1 MSYIPRPPASA
12 VATRSERP
20 VGRADEVRSV
30 SSSHSN
36 NSATIVKLF
45 AGSPS
50 TVTGA
55 DNLVRIP
62 SSTRASIVKVF
73 ADDSSLPVMPP
84 MPGMDLGSVS
94 IASTSTNTNTNITT
108 AATTAALAPSAS
120 SHRRTVSAGNQV
132 KLIGSA
138 HPNGIVPSEPTQLP
152 TPALQTDIYGV
163 PDNSGANKG
172 WSKLGLSSLRD
183 AWSHARA
190 RHDRYLGT
198 GTRTQMLQWTAEEV
212 GTLAARSAQ
221 YWRHGIPVDYGAI
234 SGELDRP
241 TGEVRDMLEYMLHGY
256 VRFGGGAFWVGESP
270 ELVLGWAAR
279 EFPKSP
285 VLNPLHVMS
294 NSTLARS
301 RSRLDTCLAAL
312 RCRPQ
317 SAAHLDTDT
326 YTADR
331 RSIMLSAQNVVGDFR
346 EGMHMHSVDA
356 LSLPQRKL
364 SAAASSSQ
372 HKSSDSTANATDDD
386 STSNSASRPNTA
398 ESAQNPPA
406 IAPADSTPSENKDV
420 PIDRDLRLA
429 VGNVPLFTG
438 GLRNHHALNTLNRE
452 ARAKRTRGSFRA
464 EPSLTAVLNGNTAE
478 NGSSAPFTFTVLPAK
493 PPPLAAAKIDKGT
506 SPLESSSHL
515 PARQRAHTVAHTEL
529 VGQTTQSMHPSRDSG
544 NVDLLEIG
552 LTASAL
558 IDDTNHLASLP
569 NAIGASRSDSELD
582 AQFGDIGSETRQK
595 VRRFVTQFISKFPS
609 DFQQRVMALQAGK
622 DGLCITIDNFTD
634 FEYNN
639 DAFLKAIE
647 TIYRHG
653 GGSVIYT
660 YNMFFHV
667 QMIHAIRIDRIP
679 VADNNWLRVN
689 EFATSVFNKKIEDAQ
704 YVVMEEYTD
713 SKRTASPVSNGQSM
727 VSTSVVA
734 KEPLPLASVLSP
746 GASRSRYDS
755 ITCSEGN
762 EHKSPFERAFYMDKL
777 ARRYVRFFLGNNSDE
792 ILKRARNSSYRP
804 MPVALQVDESK
815 MQVFDVEIRCL
826 LISFIWEDIPLSTQ
840 QSKEITLLRALELL
854 NGEIADRCS
863 FRLINMRELIDK
875 TKNEDGSSDDDKV
888 IADISAVKEM
898 PAGGL
903 AQALGKSF
911 ARQYFEEDKERFLEA
926 MLHDHPFRPIER
938 DELNEWIT
946 RGSSPFGDDIDFRMN
961 VRLYKY
967 LRRLRVRPS
976 DKQWMQASGAAT
988 LSMLRRVKNA
998 ILDKGY
1004 LEHIDTEACAQR
1016 FKDIVRDT
1024 RVLSDGSSLSKSSL
1038 QNRSN
1043 DASKLRLSA
1052 FGKVPAWVSLLTEP
1066 QSTDDGSPKQA
1077 SIGTNANA
1085 HPTDQPPRRSSVH
1098 SANIANGPTVQDVP
1112 RRNSQTRK
1120 PPVADGGNSNRP
1132 SSIVNGTDRAQRTSS
1147 IYTVDTITTADLV
1160 AAAAVEAT
1168 QQQQRQSKASG
1179 LNPIDQVGANR
1190 ELGPGN
1196 VPLAYQSQYP
1206 HQLKDS
1212 VSMPGLIQQYTVPMP
1227 SGNYQHLSQPA
1238 SATHVH
1244 QPYVPI
1250 DALHHMPAVY
1260 PSITAHPSV
1269 SAQSSGQTNMD
1280 AVMRKFEEMQELFRQ
1295 MQVEKTQ

>member
-12 VATRSERP
+12 VAPRSERP

-50 TVTGA
+50 AVPGA
-55 DNLVRIP
+55 GNLVRIP
-62 SSTRASIVKVF
+62 SSTRASVVKVF
-73 ADDSSLPVMPP
+73 ADDSRLPVMPP
-84 MPGMDLGSVS
+84 MPGMDLGSAS
-94 IASTSTNTNTNITT
+94 IASTTTNTNTNTNITT
-108 AATTAALAPSAS
+108 TATTTAPAPHAS

-132 KLIGSA
+132 KLIASA
-138 HPNGIVPSEPTQLP
+138 HTNGIVPSKPAQLP
-152 TPALQTDIYGV
+152 TTALQADIFGV

-190 RHDRYLGT
+190 RHDRYSDA

-241 TGEVRDMLEYMLHGY
+241 AGEIRDMLEYMLHGY

-294 NSTLARS
+294 NSTLPRS

-317 SAAHLDTDT
+317 SAAHLDT

-331 RSIMLSAQNVVGDFR
+331 RSTMLSAQNVVGDFR

-364 SAAASSSQ
+364 SAATSSSQ
-372 HKSSDSTANATDDD
+372 HKSSDSTANATDDG
-386 STSNSASRPNTA
+386 STSNSTPRPNTA
-398 ESAQNPPA
+398 GSAQSPPA
-406 IAPADSTPSENKDV
+406 TAPAESTPSENKEI

-438 GLRNHHALNTLNRE
+438 GLRNHQALNTLNRE
-452 ARAKRTRGSFRA
+452 TRTKRTRGSFRA
-464 EPSLTAVLNGNTAE
+464 EPSLTAVLNGNTVE
-478 NGSSAPFTFTVLPAK
+478 VGPSEPSAPFTFTVLPAK
-493 PPPLAAAKIDKGT
+493 SPPLVAAKIDKGT
-506 SPLESSSHL
+506 SPLGSSSHL
-515 PARQRAHTVAHTEL
+515 SARQRAHTVAHTEL
-529 VGQTTQSMHPSRDSG
+529 AGQTTQSMHPSRDSG

-569 NAIGASRSDSELD
+569 NVIGASRSDSELD
-582 AQFGDIGSETRQK
+582 AQFDDIGSETRQK
-595 VRRFVTQFISKFPS
+595 IRRFVAQFISDFPS
-609 DFQQRVMALQAGK
+609 DFKKRVVALQAGK
-622 DGLCITIDNFTD
+622 DGLCMTIDNFTD
-634 FEYNN
+634 FECNN

-647 TIYRHG
+647 TVYRHI

-660 YNMFFHV
+660 CNMFFHV
-667 QMIHAIRIDRIP
+667 RMLHAIRIDRIP
-679 VADNNWLRVN
+679 VTDNNWLRVN

-713 SKRTASPVSNGQSM
+713 SKHA
-727 VSTSVVA
+727 A

-762 EHKSPFERAFYMDKL
+762 EHNSPFERAFYMDKL

-792 ILKRARNSSYRP
+792 ILKRARNSSYCP

-815 MQVFDVEIRCL
+815 MQKFDVEIRNL
-826 LISFIWEDIPLSTQ
+826 LIAFIWEDIPLSTQ
-840 QSKEITLLRALELL
+840 QSKEITLLRALELF
-854 NGEIADRCS
+854 NGEIADRCG

-938 DELNEWIT
+938 DELNEWIS

-1004 LEHIDTEACAQR
+1004 LEHIDTDVCAQR

-1052 FGKVPAWVSLLTEP
+1052 FGKVPAWVSLLTESR
-1066 QSTDDGSPKQA
+1066 STDDESPKQA

-1085 HPTDQPPRRSSVH
+1085 HPTEQPPRRSSVH
-1098 SANIANGPTVQDVP
+1098 SANIANGPTVQDDT
-1112 RRNSQTRK
+1112 RRNPQTRK
-1120 PPVADGGNSNRP
+1120 PPVADGGNNNRP
-1132 SSIVNGTDRAQRTSS
+1132 SSIVNGTERAQRASS

-1168 QQQQRQSKASG
+1168 QQQQSKASG
-1179 LNPIDQVGANR
+1179 LNPMDQAGASR

-1196 VPLAYQSQYP
+1196 VPLAYHPQYP

-1212 VSMPGLIQQYTVPMP
+1212 VSMPGLMQQYTVPMP

-1238 SATHVH
+1238 SAAHMH
-1244 QPYVPI
+1244 QSYVPI
-1250 DALHHMPAVY
+1250 DALHYMPAVY
-1260 PSITAHPSV
+1260 PSIAALPSV